1 MWDGA
6 GTVEE
11 LLERSIGTTSL
22 LSLLTCFFILDL
34 QTYSGLSFV
43 TFLRL
48 CLLKEGQGQG
58 MVGFL
63 RRSPFAVCL
72 KQGLRACQNL
82 WHR

>member
-1 MWDGA
+1 MWDSA

-11 LLERSIGTTSL
+11 LLERSIGTILL
-22 LSLLTCFFILDL
+22 LSLLTCFLYLIYKHIL
-34 QTYSGLSFV
+34 V
-43 TFLRL
+43 
-48 CLLKEGQGQG
+48 CLLSPFKIMSVKGRAGQG